1 MKKNKIFLFI
11 GIAMFIIA
19 IGFIIYAF
27 NNPQASFPWSNSIT
41 YGIYLIYI
49 VVTISFSVKGL
60 SK

>member
-11 GIAMFIIA
+11 GIVMFIIA

-49 VVTISFSVKGL
+49 VATISFNVKGL